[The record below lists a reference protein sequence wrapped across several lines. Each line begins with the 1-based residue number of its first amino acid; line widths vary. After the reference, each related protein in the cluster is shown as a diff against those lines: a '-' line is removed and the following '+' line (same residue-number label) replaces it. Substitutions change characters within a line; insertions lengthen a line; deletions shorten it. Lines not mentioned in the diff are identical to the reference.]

1 MMKNEQKT
9 FASLSKNSARK
20 EKKEKQRQL
29 QNFYKITNNQQN
41 RKKKQKNSK
50 SNRLTKRQFKSKK
63 VTRQIQKVKLWG
75 EIKN

>member
-1 MMKNEQKT
+1 MKNEQKT

-20 EKKEKQRQL
+20 EKKRKTKAITKLLQDNKQPT
-29 QNFYKITNNQQN
+29 KS
-41 RKKKQKNSK
+41 KKNKNSK

>member
-20 EKKEKQRQL
+20 EKKEKQGQL

-41 RKKKQKNSK
+41 RKK
-50 SNRLTKRQFKSKK
+50 TKTARA
-63 VTRQIQKVKLWG
+63 TD
-75 EIKN
+75 